1 MMPLEKTLTIADPAN
16 PRATL
21 TRSDHATIGRL
32 ALKTAEALA
41 VTSKHK
47 VTSCSLQEDFI
58 VLDVNGNVILCCT
71 CLASQANTIGSYLTM
86 PIEAIQS
93 ARRSH
98 PLCKPCMSFGFPLL
112 ANYAVDGLDDLAL
125 RERAAFRRGTQSP
138 AGLAPAEPGQM
149 TDRRL

>member
-1 MMPLEKTLTIADPAN
+1 
-16 PRATL
+16 
-21 TRSDHATIGRL
+21 
-32 ALKTAEALA
+32 
-41 VTSKHK
+41 
-47 VTSCSLQEDFI
+47 LQEDFI

-125 RERAAFRRGTQSP
+125 RERAAFGCS
-138 AGLAPAEPGQM
+138 AKAPTACTAAPNPHG
-149 TDRRL
+149 